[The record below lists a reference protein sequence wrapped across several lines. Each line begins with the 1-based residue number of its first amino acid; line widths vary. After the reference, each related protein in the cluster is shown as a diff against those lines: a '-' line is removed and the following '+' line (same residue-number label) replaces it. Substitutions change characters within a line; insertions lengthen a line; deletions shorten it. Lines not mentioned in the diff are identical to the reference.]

1 MSVIPAEAAG
11 AGGWLEPRN
20 SRLAWATQQDLF
32 HHKKKKTKVMC
43 YGMKLFGGVVR
54 QILALLPRLECSGT
68 ISPHYNLHL
77 PGSSDSHVSAS
88 GVAGITGTDHHP
100 CPTNFFVFLVEMGFL
115 HVGQA
120 DLKLPTSGDSPA
132 SASQNARI
140 TGVSHRAWP
149 CEISLTC
156 TFKCILL

>member
-77 PGSSDSHVSAS
+77 PGSSDSPASAS
-88 GVAGITGTDHHP
+88 RVAGTTGACHHAQLIFFFVFW
-100 CPTNFFVFLVEMGFL
+100 FFVFL
-115 HVGQA
+115 
-120 DLKLPTSGDSPA
+120 
-132 SASQNARI
+132 
-140 TGVSHRAWP
+140 
-149 CEISLTC
+149 
-156 TFKCILL
+156 